1 MSRGSDDTASGPVRH
16 SAAMNLRARALA
28 PLTLALVAHALPAM
42 GNSMVTHVWVA
53 EQSITQME
61 PGPLR
66 DIVADPA
73 LRSVIQNGAIYPDSG
88 YSVRHEY
95 GEWAHWESWTEPYL
109 QWIRTRYAAEGYRS
123 ADARR
128 HVAFLMGCAA
138 HSMTDQTF
146 DQYFGARAEQYDR
159 TTNNL
164 DIGSD
169 AWLVVEH
176 GVTSQA
182 DGVFWVD
189 ELPGIHAAVRGP
201 AVTPAVLTEAGNLT
215 AAGTRF
221 LVRFGHTLYT
231 ARWREMPWAASHYMD
246 RDTPGSYPR
255 LVAANSAYWRFLWR
269 RLQGD
274 APPGA
279 PPIYSWPAPGQVNF
293 PVGHEDIESRVV
305 VTTPWGLDN
314 ATVNDTTVRILGP
327 GDAPV
332 PVRVNRYGDHGN
344 TLMIRTTGDLAYNT
358 EYRVELAATLRTLEG
373 SLTGAVQT
381 IGFRT
386 RCAPDRLDECP
397 ALAVP
402 LPTLSDPPVT
412 MPRAPAGPD
421 AGTGVIVIE
430 DAGSDDVPTADA
442 GTLDAGTLD
451 AGGAPRAAPAGGGC
465 GCRAAGD
472 PSTKGAW
479 ALALL
484 GVALLVVRRPPGM
497 KRRGGSFD

>member
-1 MSRGSDDTASGPVRH
+1 
-16 SAAMNLRARALA
+16 MNHRVRALA
-28 PLTLALVAHALPAM
+28 PLTLALLAHALPAA

-53 EQSITQME
+53 EQSITQIE

-66 DIVADPA
+66 DIVTDPA

-88 YSVRHEY
+88 YSVRHPY

-169 AWLVVEH
+169 TWLVVEH
-176 GVTSQA
+176 GVTSEA
-182 DGVFWVD
+182 DGVFWVN
-189 ELPGIHAAVRGP
+189 ELPGIHADVRGP
-201 AVTPAVLTEAGNLT
+201 AVTPALLTEAGSLT
-215 AAGTRF
+215 SAGTRF

-246 RDTPGSYPR
+246 PATPGSYPR
-255 LVAANSAYWRFLWR
+255 LVSTTSAYWRFLWR

-274 APPGA
+274 APLDAA
-279 PPIYSWPAPGQVNF
+279 PLYSWPAPGQVNF
-293 PVGHEDIESRVV
+293 PVGRDDIESRLV
-305 VTTPWGLDN
+305 VTSAWALDE
-314 ATVNDTTVRILGP
+314 ATTRAGVRLLGP
-327 GDAPV
+327 DGAAV
-332 PVRVNRYGDHGN
+332 PVNVSRYGGGDGN
-344 TLMIRTTGDLAYNT
+344 TVLIRPTVDLAYDT
-358 EYRVELAATLRTLEG
+358 AYRVELAATIRLREG
-373 SLTGAVQT
+373 AAIGTAQT
-381 IGFRT
+381 IAFRT
-386 RCAPDRLDECP
+386 RCAPDRLDDCP

-402 LPTLSDPPVT
+402 LATRSDPPVT
-412 MPRAPAGPD
+412 MPRPPASLD

-430 DAGSDDVPTADA
+430 DAGSDDVPKADA
-442 GTLDAGTLD
+442 GAVDVGV
-451 AGGAPRAAPAGGGC
+451 GPRAATAAGGC
-465 GCRAAGD
+465 GCRAAGA
-472 PSTKGAW
+472 PSTTGAGW
-479 ALALL
+479 LALL
-484 GVALLVVRRPPGM
+484 GVAVWVQSIVRRW
-497 KRRGGSFD
+497 GSGVGPHPRQ